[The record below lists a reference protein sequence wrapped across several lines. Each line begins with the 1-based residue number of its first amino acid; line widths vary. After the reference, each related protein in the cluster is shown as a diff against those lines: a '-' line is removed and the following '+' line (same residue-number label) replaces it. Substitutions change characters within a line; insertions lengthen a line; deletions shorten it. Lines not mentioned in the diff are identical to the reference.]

1 MRIFVMS
8 PKWKERAEKIALAV
22 IPSVLLLVI
31 TAFLKGEELKGL
43 GKIAVLLRVLNAGI
57 PLWLFLFVLVIA
69 LFGSVHWYKFRR
81 KQLIHVEWKND
92 ACLWCI
98 ATAGTE
104 KWMQVNLHGFITN
117 CDKENALII
126 TSVYLEGTK
135 PALSLRETVTLPPEH
150 VCDEYIYAVVK
161 PVLVEEGGVFEG
173 NVIFVDQFQRK
184 HKVRIDLKGHA
195 PQPQQA
201 QPAKT

>member
-98 ATAGTE
+98 ATG
-104 KWMQVNLHGFITN
+104 
-117 CDKENALII
+117 D
-126 TSVYLEGTK
+126 
-135 PALSLRETVTLPPEH
+135 
-150 VCDEYIYAVVK
+150 
-161 PVLVEEGGVFEG
+161 
-173 NVIFVDQFQRK
+173 
-184 HKVRIDLKGHA
+184 
-195 PQPQQA
+195 
-201 QPAKT
+201 